1 MSAGRDQSFGAPRTR
16 LILSAQSTAKLARH
30 VRLKHDAVHQ
40 QWLLLAPE
48 KILTPSE
55 TALEVLQL
63 CDGIR
68 TVQAI
73 ADELARTYDA
83 PPGAILA
90 DILPVLQELADQGYV
105 VQ

>member
-1 MSAGRDQSFGAPRTR
+1 MSADRDRTAGTPRAR
-16 LILSAQSTAKLARH
+16 SVLSAHSKPKLARH
-30 VRLKHDAVHQ
+30 IRLKHDAVHQ
-40 QWLLLAPE
+40 QWMLLAPE

-63 CDGIR
+63 CDSIR

-83 PPGAILA
+83 PPDVILA
-90 DILPVLQELADQGYV
+90 DILPVLQDLADQGHV